1 MMNCTPDT
9 LLELLEKHATTKAE
23 AKRVFNIVKHT
34 ELDFWEIGE
43 LLAMDGIGRKSA
55 LLIMEVACDLHGM
68 K

>member
-1 MMNCTPDT
+1 MKDCTPDT
-9 LLELLEKHATTKAE
+9 LLELFEKHAANKTE

-34 ELDFWEIGE
+34 ELDVWEIGE

-55 LLIMEVACDLHGM
+55 LLIMEVACDLHGL

>member
-1 MMNCTPDT
+1 MKDYNPDT
-9 LLELLEKHATTKAE
+9 LLELFLKHAKTPTE
-23 AKRVFNIVKHT
+23 AKRVFNIIKHT

-43 LLAMDGIGRKSA
+43 LLSMDGIGRKSA